1 MKAKI
6 NFKLWVLCAI
16 LSAMLIAPT
25 LGQAKED
32 EGAKFK
38 ERFTQMIKSLK
49 LAPEKEKSVLDVQD
63 KYAKERKSIIDGMKK
78 ANTDLEAAL
87 KATPPDEAKIKELI
101 GTITAGQD
109 KLFATFKN
117 QRDEE
122 MALMTT
128 VEQGK
133 YLLAMGKWR
142 EEMAKKMKESAQKK
156 K

>member
-1 MKAKI
+1 MKAKFS
-6 NFKLWVLCAI
+6 FKLCALCAI
-16 LSAMLIAPT
+16 LSAMLVVPA
-25 LGQAKED
+25 LGQSKGDEAAKL
-32 EGAKFK
+32 K
-38 ERFTQMIKSLK
+38 ERFTQLIKSLK

-63 KYAKERKSIIDGMKK
+63 KYAKERKGIIDGMKK
-78 ANTDLEAAL
+78 ANAELDAAL
-87 KATPPDEAKIKELI
+87 KATPPDEAKIKELVSA
-101 GTITAGQD
+101 ITAGQD

-128 VEQGK
+128 VEQGR

-156 K
+156 